1 MNYQKVHKA
10 VEDICKLGCT
20 TVNQVIDTLE
30 QGNDVA
36 ESEALDKHERNELLK
51 ELKAIMDV
59 YDRD

>member
-1 MNYQKVHKA
+1 MSYEKVHKA

-20 TVNQVIDTLE
+20 TVNEVIDILE
-30 QGNDVA
+30 KGDDVA

-59 YDRD
+59 YDRE